1 MGISFDSVLGVHE
14 KALHLRAM
22 RSEILASN
30 IANADTPGYQARD
43 IDFKSALSE
52 AMGEN
57 SSSRLS
63 LGNNAT
69 GAAAS
74 SLGLSLPSSGT
85 SINQAGISVSSN
97 NPSDMA
103 ASLKYRIPLQSA
115 LDGNTVEADREQAA
129 FADNTVRYQAT
140 LQFLGGKFSSMK
152 TAITGGR

>member
-22 RSEILASN
+22 RSEVLASN

-43 IDFKSALSE
+43 FDFKAALAD
-52 AMGEN
+52 AMGESAASAN
-57 SSSRLS
+57 SSRMSVGNVSQNTNNLS
-63 LGNNAT
+63 LS
-69 GAAAS
+69 AA
-74 SLGLSLPSSGT
+74 SSGT
-85 SINQAGISVSSN
+85 SINQAGVSVGSS
-97 NPSDMA
+97 SLA
-103 ASLKYRIPLQSA
+103 ESLKYRIPLQSSI
-115 LDGNTVEADREQAA
+115 DGNTVEAEREQAA